1 MPVYV
6 YRCRTCGQEFEKLV
20 LSVSRAAEV
29 ECPSCQGKEIERR
42 PCLFGLGAG
51 SKNPS
56 SDYNCAPSGGG
67 G

>member
-20 LSVSRAAEV
+20 LSASRANEV
-29 ECPSCQGKEIERR
+29 ECPSCQGKDVERR
-42 PCLFGLGAG
+42 PSLFGLGGAARG
-51 SKNPS
+51 SS
-56 SDYNCAPSGGG
+56 VEHSCAPSGGG